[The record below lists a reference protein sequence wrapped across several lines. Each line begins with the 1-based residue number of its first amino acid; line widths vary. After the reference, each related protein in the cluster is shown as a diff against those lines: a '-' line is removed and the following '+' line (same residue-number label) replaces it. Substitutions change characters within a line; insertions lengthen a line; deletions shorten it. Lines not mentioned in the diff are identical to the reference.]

1 MHLTASVRSVPD
13 DTYFQTL
20 LSLLSIDTQNPP
32 GETRAAIDWLE
43 IWFTDR
49 NIETRRLAVDEAKP
63 NLLATI
69 PGESEYTLLYQG
81 HVDTVPFDDSQWSYD
96 PLGEGVDNRIY
107 GRGATDM
114 KGALASMLVLADT
127 LATLDSTPPITVQFL
142 FVSDEETAGQ
152 AGLPSVLDA
161 DMLRADA
168 SVIGETTS
176 TIDRYSVTVADR
188 GSIWLTLAAE
198 GTAAHGS
205 RPMIGDNAID
215 RLCEVLAALNQ
226 RLPDRT
232 FQFSPDV
239 EPIIGES
246 VEYYADSIGREA
258 AAELFEHPTVNVG
271 TIEGGTAV
279 NSVPEQ
285 ARARVD
291 IRLSPGVE
299 TQAVLSDIRECLSEF
314 PAVSIADVSWSTGTY
329 EPLSSPLVSALQ
341 STVSAVTGKSLHAR
355 SATGGGDVK
364 KLRNAGIPTVEFG
377 VGTDTVHGVDEYTT
391 IEALRKN
398 TEIYAGLVA
407 ELCGDPH
414 AN

>member
-127 LATLDSTPPITVQFL
+127 LSTLDSTPPITVQFL

-188 GSIWLTLAAE
+188 GSIWLNT
-198 GTAAHGS
+198 
-205 RPMIGDNAID
+205 
-215 RLCEVLAALNQ
+215 C
-226 RLPDRT
+226 
-232 FQFSPDV
+232 
-239 EPIIGES
+239 
-246 VEYYADSIGREA
+246 GRRNCC
-258 AAELFEHPTVNVG
+258 TWV
-271 TIEGGTAV
+271 T
-279 NSVPEQ
+279 
-285 ARARVD
+285 
-291 IRLSPGVE
+291 
-299 TQAVLSDIRECLSEF
+299 SD
-314 PAVSIADVSWSTGTY
+314 DW
-329 EPLSSPLVSALQ
+329 
-341 STVSAVTGKSLHAR
+341 
-355 SATGGGDVK
+355 
-364 KLRNAGIPTVEFG
+364 
-377 VGTDTVHGVDEYTT
+377 
-391 IEALRKN
+391 
-398 TEIYAGLVA
+398 
-407 ELCGDPH
+407 
-414 AN
+414 